1 MLAYFETSALVK
13 LIIQEE
19 HSDQA
24 LTVWNSADGVHSSI
38 VALAESLAAV
48 AQARRAGRIT
58 GSTHEIAK
66 LDLGQRF
73 RWLFAS
79 YISRDLAE
87 RAGELAEQHELRG
100 YDAIHLA
107 SALALEARD
116 LVLVTWDRALARA
129 AGRSGLQVVGAA
141 PN

>member
-24 LTVWNSADGVHSSI
+24 LAVWNSAEMVHSSI

-48 AQARRAGRIT
+48 AQARRGGRIT
-58 GSTHEIAK
+58 RSTHEEAK
-66 LDLGQRF
+66 IEVRERFEDL
-73 RWLFAS
+73 LAS
-79 YISRDLAE
+79 HVSRDLAE
-87 RAGELAEQHELRG
+87 RAGELAEEHGLRG

-116 LVLVTWDRALARA
+116 LVMVTWDRALAKA
-129 AGRSGLQVVGAA
+129 AGLSGLRVVGAMA
-141 PN
+141 T